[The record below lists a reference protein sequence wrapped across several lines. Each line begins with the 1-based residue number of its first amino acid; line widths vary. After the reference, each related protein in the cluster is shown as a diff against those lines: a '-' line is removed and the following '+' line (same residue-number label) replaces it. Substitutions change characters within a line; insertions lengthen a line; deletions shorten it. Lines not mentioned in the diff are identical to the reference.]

1 MAGAVSRSTGVKIVG
16 WQAAGVLP
24 VGAPKEDSKT
34 RCRWRIRTVGSTAT
48 KSLDEIEAAPL
59 REVRFWEPQIETET
73 RADGTIL
80 VRQRGALGGY
90 PDKLTDRLVY
100 HATATP
106 DRIYL
111 AERDADGEWRTLTY
125 AETLDCV
132 RRVGTALLSYDLSPE
147 RPIAILSGNDIEHAL
162 LGLAAQYVGIPY
174 APISP
179 AYSLV
184 SSDFS
189 KLTDIVAALTPGLI
203 FAADGAPFEKAIA
216 AAVPPGVPVVTT
228 RRPIEGRGRAAFAD
242 LLATEPSAAV
252 DARVGPDTIA
262 KILFTSGST
271 GSPKGVIN
279 TQRML
284 CANQEMV
291 RDCYA
296 FLQDEPP
303 VVLDWAPW
311 NHTAGGNKVF
321 NMVLYNGGT
330 FYIDD
335 GRPTPDLIRKTARNL
350 HDVAP
355 TWYFNVPKGYEEL
368 IPHLDADAALRR
380 RFFSRLNM
388 MMYAGAGVAQ
398 HTWSSLERLA
408 VKATGKRVILATGLG
423 STETA
428 PFSLMCTTDQRIAGN
443 IGLPARGLTLKLVP
457 SEDKLEARLKGPNI
471 TPGYWR
477 EPDLTAG
484 AFDEEGFYKLGDA
497 FRFAD
502 PNDASK
508 GFYFDGRLAENFKLR
523 TGTWVSVGAL
533 RARFIDHFGE
543 IVRDVVIA
551 GLDREHIGAL
561 VFPDIAICRAISGLS
576 DDAPA
581 EDVLAHPGVRAAFAE
596 KLKSLAK
603 TSTGSSTRVERLLL
617 MAEPASIDRGE
628 ITDKGSINQ
637 RAVLRHR
644 ADRVQDLYRGSPAVI
659 ALD

>member
-1 MAGAVSRSTGVKIVG
+1 MSSIA
-16 WQAAGVLP
+16 
-24 VGAPKEDSKT
+24 T
-34 RCRWRIRTVGSTAT
+34 R
-48 KSLDEIEAAPL
+48 SLDEIEAAPL
-59 REVRFWEPQIETET
+59 RKVRFWEPEIATEE
-73 RADGTIL
+73 RADGTVL
-80 VRQRGALGGY
+80 VRQRGALGRF

-106 DRIYL
+106 DRTYL
-111 AERDADGEWRTLTY
+111 AERDPSGEWRTLSY
-125 AETLDCV
+125 AETLDRV
-132 RRVGTALLSYDLSPE
+132 RRIGTALLGYGLSEE

-162 LGLAAQYVGIPY
+162 IGLAAQYVGIPY

-189 KLTDIVAALTPGLI
+189 KLKEIVGALTPGLV
-203 FAADGAPFEKAIA
+203 FVADGAQFESAIA
-216 AAVPPGVPVVTT
+216 AAVPASVPVVTT
-228 RRPIEGRGRAAFAD
+228 RRPIEGRGNATFAD
-242 LLATEPSAAV
+242 LVATEPGAAV
-252 DARVGPDTIA
+252 DEVHARVGADTIA

-284 CANQEMV
+284 CSNQEMV

-296 FLQDEPP
+296 FLEDEPP

-380 RFFSRLNM
+380 RFFSRLNL
-388 MMYAGAGVAQ
+388 MMYAGAGLAQ
-398 HTWSSLERLA
+398 HTWSALESLA
-408 VKATGKRVILATGLG
+408 VKATGERVILATGLG

-457 SEDKLEARLKGPNI
+457 SEEKLEARLKGPNI

-477 EPDLTAG
+477 DPELTAE
-484 AFDEEGFYKLGDA
+484 AFDEEGFYRLGDA

-502 PNDASK
+502 RDDPSK

-543 IVRDVVIA
+543 IVRDVVIT
-551 GLDREHIGAL
+551 GLDREHVGAL
-561 VFPDIAICRAISGLS
+561 VFPDIVMCRKLAKGLP
-576 DDAPA
+576 DDASA
-581 EDVLAHPGVRAAFAE
+581 ADVLADPRVRSVFAE
-596 KLKSLAK
+596 KLKSLGRK
-603 TSTGSSTRVERLLL
+603 STGSSTHVSRLLL
-617 MAEPASIDRGE
+617 MAEPPSIDRGE

-644 ADRVQDLYRGSPAVI
+644 ADRVEELYEGTRDVIVLDGSGH
-659 ALD
+659 

>member
-1 MAGAVSRSTGVKIVG
+1 MA
-16 WQAAGVLP
+16 
-24 VGAPKEDSKT
+24 
-34 RCRWRIRTVGSTAT
+34 
-48 KSLDEIEAAPL
+48 
-59 REVRFWEPQIETET
+59 
-73 RADGTIL
+73 
-80 VRQRGALGGY
+80 
-90 PDKLTDRLVY
+90 
-100 HATATP
+100 P
-106 DRIYL
+106 DRTYL
-111 AERDADGEWRTLTY
+111 AERDENGAWRTLTY
-125 AETLDCV
+125 AETLDRV
-132 RRVGTALLSYDLSPE
+132 RRIGTALLGFDLSPD

-189 KLTDIVAALTPGLI
+189 KLKDIVIALTPGLI
-203 FAADGAPFEKAIA
+203 FVADGAPFAKAIE
-216 AAVPPGVPVVTT
+216 AAVPAGVPVIAT
-228 RRPIEGRGRAAFAD
+228 RRPIEGRGKATFAD
-242 LLATEPSAAV
+242 LVRTEVSAAV
-252 DARVGPDTIA
+252 DEAHAFVEPDTIA

-279 TQRML
+279 TQLML
-284 CANQEMV
+284 CSNQEMV

-350 HDVAP
+350 SDVAP

-368 IPHLDADAALRR
+368 IPHLDADTALRR

-388 MMYAGAGVAQ
+388 MMYTGAGVAQ
-398 HTWSSLERLA
+398 HTWSALERLA
-408 VKATGKRVILATGLG
+408 VKATGERVILATGLG

-428 PFSLMCTTDQRIAGN
+428 PFSLMCTTDQQIAGN
-443 IGLPARGLTLKLVP
+443 IGIPARGLELKLVP
-457 SEDKLEARLKGPNI
+457 LEGKLEARLKGPNI

-477 EPDLTAG
+477 DPALTAE
-484 AFDEEGFYKLGDA
+484 AFDEEGFYRLGDA
-497 FRFAD
+497 FRLAE
-502 PNDASK
+502 PGNAAK

-523 TGTWVSVGAL
+523 TGTWVAVGAL

-551 GLDREHIGAL
+551 GLDREHVGAL
-561 VFPDIAICRAISGLS
+561 VFPDVAACRALAGIAA
-576 DDAPA
+576 DASL
-581 EDVLAHPGVRAAFAE
+581 EDVLMHPRVRAAFAE
-596 KLKSLAK
+596 KLQSLSRA
-603 TSTGSSTRVERLLL
+603 STGSSTRVERLLL
-617 MAEPASIDRGE
+617 MAEPPSIDLGE
-628 ITDKGSINQ
+628 VTDKGSINQ

-644 ADRVQDLYRGSPAVI
+644 AARVEELYEGSPGVI
-659 ALD
+659 ALDG

>member
-1 MAGAVSRSTGVKIVG
+1 MGSIATRS
-16 WQAAGVLP
+16 LH
-24 VGAPKEDSKT
+24 
-34 RCRWRIRTVGSTAT
+34 
-48 KSLDEIEAAPL
+48 EIDAAPL
-59 REVRFWEPQIETET
+59 RKVRFWEPKLETEA
-73 RADGTIL
+73 RPDGSLL
-80 VRQRGALGGY
+80 VRQRGELGAY
-90 PDKLTDRLVY
+90 PDRLTDRLV
-100 HATATP
+100 HFAIATP

-111 AERDADGEWRTLTY
+111 AARDENGEWRTLTY
-125 AETLDCV
+125 AEALDRV
-132 RRVGTALLSYDLSPE
+132 RRIGSALLGFGLSPD

-174 APISP
+174 TPISP

-189 KLTDIVAALTPGLI
+189 KLRDIVAALTPGLV
-203 FAADGAPFEKAIA
+203 FAADGAPFETAIA
-216 AAVPPGVPVVTT
+216 AAVPAGVPVVTT
-228 RRPIEGRGRAAFAD
+228 RRPIEGRGNATFAD
-242 LLATEPSAAV
+242 LVATEASAAV
-252 DARVGPDTIA
+252 DEAHGRVGPDTVA

-279 TQRML
+279 TQLML
-284 CANQEMV
+284 CANQAMV
-291 RDCYA
+291 RDCFA

-335 GRPTPDLIRKTARNL
+335 GRPTPDLIGRTARNL

-388 MMYAGAGVAQ
+388 MMYAGASVAQ
-398 HTWSSLERLA
+398 HTWSALEQLA
-408 VKATGKRVILATGLG
+408 VKETGERVILTTGLG
-423 STETA
+423 ATETA
-428 PFSLMCTTDQRIAGN
+428 PFSLMCTTDNRIAGN
-443 IGLPARGLTLKLVP
+443 IGLPARGITLKLVP
-457 SEDKLEARLKGPNI
+457 SEEKLEARLKGPNV

-477 EPDLTAG
+477 DPDLSAA

-508 GFYFDGRLAENFKLR
+508 GFYFDGRIAENFKLN

-543 IVRDVVIA
+543 IVRDVVIT
-551 GLDREHIGAL
+551 GLDRDHIGAL
-561 VFPDIAICRAISGLS
+561 VFPDIAMCRALAGLAN
-576 DDAPA
+576 DAPVD
-581 EDVLAHPGVRAAFAE
+581 DVLAHTRVRAEFAQ
-596 KLKSLAK
+596 KLKLLGRAG
-603 TSTGSSTRVERLLL
+603 TGSSTRVERLLL
-617 MAEPASIDRGE
+617 MAEPPSIDLGE
-628 ITDKGSINQ
+628 VTDKGSLNQ

-644 ADRVQDLYRGSPAVI
+644 AASVEELYKDSQAVI
-659 ALD
+659 ALTE

>member
-1 MAGAVSRSTGVKIVG
+1 MGSIST
-16 WQAAGVLP
+16 
-24 VGAPKEDSKT
+24 
-34 RCRWRIRTVGSTAT
+34 R
-48 KSLDEIEAAPL
+48 SLDEIDRAPL
-59 REVRFWEPQIETET
+59 REVRFWEPQIETEQ
-73 RADGTIL
+73 RADGSVL
-80 VRQRGALGGY
+80 VRQRGALDAH
-90 PDKLTDRLVY
+90 PDRLTDRLVHY
-100 HATATP
+100 ATAAP
-106 DRIYL
+106 DRPYL
-111 AERDADGEWRTLTY
+111 AERDENGAWRTLTY

-132 RRVGTALLSYDLSPE
+132 RRIGTALLGFGLSPE
-147 RPIAILSGNDIEHAL
+147 QPIAILSGNDVEHAL
-162 LGLAAQYVGIPY
+162 IGLAAQYVGIPY

-184 SSDFS
+184 SSDYS
-189 KLTDIVAALTPGLI
+189 KLKDIVAALTPGLI
-203 FAADGAPFEKAIA
+203 FVADGGQFAKAIE
-216 AAVPPGVPVVTT
+216 AAVPGIPVVAT
-228 RRPIEGRGRAAFAD
+228 RRPIEGRGRATFAD
-242 LLATEPSAAV
+242 LVATEPSPLAEEAHT
-252 DARVGPDTIA
+252 RVEPNTVA

-279 TQRML
+279 TQLML
-284 CANQEMV
+284 CANQAMV
-291 RDCYA
+291 RDCYQ

-321 NMVLYNGGT
+321 NMVLNNGGT
-330 FYIDD
+330 LYIDD
-335 GRPTPDLIRKTARNL
+335 GRPTPELIKKTARNL
-350 HDVAP
+350 ADVAP

-398 HTWSSLERLA
+398 HTWTALERLA
-408 VKATGKRVILATGLG
+408 VMATGERVILATGLG

-443 IGLPARGLTLKLVP
+443 IGVPARGITLKLVP
-457 SEDKLEARLKGPNI
+457 SEEKLEARLKGPNI

-477 EPDLTAG
+477 DPALTAE
-484 AFDEEGFYKLGDA
+484 AFDDEGFYRLGDA

-508 GFYFDGRLAENFKLR
+508 GFYFDGRLAENFKLN

-533 RARFIDHFGE
+533 RAGFINHFGE
-543 IVRDVVIA
+543 IVRDVVIT

-561 VFPDIAICRAISGLS
+561 VFPDVATCRSLAGLAN
-576 DDAPA
+576 DASA
-581 EDVLAHPGVRAAFAE
+581 EDVLAHPRVREAFAE
-596 KLKSLAK
+596 KLRSLGR

-617 MAEPASIDRGE
+617 MAEPPSIDRGE
-628 ITDKGSINQ
+628 VTDKGSINQ

-644 ADRVQDLYRGSPAVI
+644 TDEVDELYRGSPSVI